1 METLLQADRSASYDG
16 RSHLE
21 ASFPR
26 IVEGLLKVWNSAE
39 ATEHFLDGLLVD
51 DRDDRQGLPESVFGE
66 LMFLSDLNWKR
77 THFNDEGVQITAD
90 NFSFGGL

>member
-1 METLLQADRSASYDG
+1 MDSRLQIDRSTQNVTLSPLESSYP
-16 RSHLE
+16 H
-21 ASFPR
+21 

-39 ATEHFLDGLLVD
+39 TTEHYLDSLLVD
-51 DRDDRQGLPESVFGE
+51 DRNDRKGLPESVFEE